1 MYKEIDSTRMLTGD
15 RFGYVHAVCLAADG
29 NRVCVCGS
37 RLPLKNGCVPGMPG
51 CEQPITKVSP
61 TISPLKPLPSTRR
74 IFGNRLLWQRQSQIG
89 WKWIRATP
97 L

>member
-1 MYKEIDSTRMLTGD
+1 MYKEMDSTRMYTGD
-15 RFGYVHAVCLAADG
+15 RFGYAHSVCLATDG
-29 NRVCVCGS
+29 NRVYVYGS
-37 RLPLKNGCVPGMPG
+37 PLPPQNGCVPGMAA

-61 TISPLKPLPSTRR
+61 TVSPLKPLPSTRR

>member
-1 MYKEIDSTRMLTGD
+1 MYQEIDSTRMLIGD
-15 RFGYVHAVCLAADG
+15 RFGYGHTVCAAADG

-37 RLPLKNGCVPGMPG
+37 PLPLKNGCVPGRG
-51 CEQPITKVSP
+51 ACEQHITKGSSA
-61 TISPLKPLPSTRR
+61 ISPLKPLLPTRR
-74 IFGNRLLWQRQSQIG
+74 IFGNRLLWQRQSQMS